1 MKKLIFFLIL
11 FLYPILLISQ
21 DIVYDPMIGNKEYW
35 RGIKVGPTENILN
48 TYFQNQ
54 GIISKSKILMAAGLW
69 DGMVEN
75 VDYTIIPIEYD
86 TIVFEFKS
94 DESLNLNVYKYQYDE
109 TYFFNFIGLRKA
121 NLGDDM
127 FTGKYLFICPI
138 PNESEITVYKGIGNK
153 RKEFLKL
160 NGNEITQ
167 NSYIDYEVPNEIT
180 FKVLRGQKKLM
191 HAIVKSFVIDEQNY
205 ENRVAIW
212 PNPVRNILHIKILEN
227 PGLVLKI
234 YTLTGLMKYE
244 SPINSEMTDIN
255 LSSYA
260 SGTYILVF
268 TDVTNTSILYTVKII
283 KR

>member
-35 RGIKVGPTENILN
+35 RRIKVGPTENILN

-138 PNESEITVYKGIGNK
+138 PPQAQIIVYKGIGNK
-153 RKEFLKL
+153 RKTFLTI
-160 NGNEITQ
+160 NGNQITE
-167 NSYIDYEVPNEIT
+167 NSYVDYSVPEEVT

-191 HAIVKSFVIDEQNY
+191 HAIVKSFIVDENDY
-205 ENRVAIW
+205 ESRVSTW
-212 PNPVRNILHIKILEN
+212 PNPVKNILHVQILDN
-227 PGLVLKI
+227 PGLILEI
-234 YTLTGLMKYE
+234 RTLTGLLKYKQTVYGD
-244 SPINSEMTDIN
+244 MVDIN
-255 LSSYA
+255 FSPYS
-260 SGTYILVF
+260 SGTYILVL
-268 TDVTNTSILYTVKII
+268 TDQSNTNILYTTKII